1 MYVCTSGDGTIMII
15 YYVCTFGDGIK
26 ASGMSLIMLIS
37 TNSWAPQMP
46 ENLMLVSREA

>member
-1 MYVCTSGDGTIMII
+1 MYVCTSGDGIIIII
-15 YYVCTFGDGIK
+15 YYVCTSGDGIK
-26 ASGMSLIMLIS
+26 ASGTSLIVLIS